1 VRDARE
7 HGVRVLPAD
16 VAHSD
21 WDCTVPDEATLRLG
35 LRLVTGLP
43 EAAGQRIAMARPF
56 HDLRDMAARAAL
68 DRGSVERLAE
78 ADALRGLGLDRRAAL
93 WEAAAVERAAP
104 LAAPVR
110 EAMPQLPL
118 ATAGERVVLDYA
130 GTGLTLG
137 PHPLALLRPRLAAL
151 RCADTRAL
159 AAARQGAWLRIAG
172 LVLVRQ
178 RPGSAKGVM
187 FFTLEDEH
195 GVANLVLYADLQRR
209 FRREVVAARLLLVE
223 GRVERTEAEVPILH
237 LIARRIEDQSG
248 LLHGLHAMEGDSF
261 GRAIAHADEVLR
273 PNPSPDPRVKRGEAL
288 RQPSR
293 DFH

>member
-1 VRDARE
+1 
-7 HGVRVLPAD
+7 
-16 VAHSD
+16 
-21 WDCTVPDEATLRLG
+21 
-35 LRLVTGLP
+35 
-43 EAAGQRIAMARPF
+43 
-56 HDLRDMAARAAL
+56 
-68 DRGSVERLAE
+68 
-78 ADALRGLGLDRRAAL
+78 
-93 WEAAAVERAAP
+93 VERAAP
-104 LAAPVR
+104 LAAPVA
-110 EAMPQLPL
+110 EAAPQLPL

-137 PHPLALLRPRLAAL
+137 PHPLALLRPQLRAL

-159 AAARQGAWLRIAG
+159 EAARQGAWIRLAG

-209 FRREVVAARLLLVE
+209 HRREIVAARLLVAE
-223 GRVERTEAEVPILH
+223 GRVERTEAHVPILH
-237 LIARRIEDQSG
+237 LIARRLEDRSE
-248 LLHGLHAMEGDSF
+248 LLHGLHALERQAVQPGHSEQSRAMADSSHVRSAPAGDAF

-273 PNPSPDPRVKRGEAL
+273 PNLSPDPRVKRKEAL
-288 RQPSR
+288 RQLSR